1 MTTHEHIQAIINT
14 IDGTIKVTSVDV
26 ISSGVYRMNTSKT
39 LWATIG
45 NLLGAYKITDVV
57 ENVSITVKSSVAL
70 NAGSYTLRLPFFYY
84 GTFLDTNKELIKKK
98 NANDKLPFIYLHLN
112 APEVYASEM
121 DLVDYESDCAIYFM
135 ANCDPKDWLTGDHYT
150 NAIKPMKSAVRQFM
164 IALSNY
170 AQANAAYNI
179 TFVENDFVNF
189 GDVIEK
195 GIERKIFS
203 DNISGVELLIKIP
216 FNKCLVCCN

>member
-26 ISSGVYRMNTSKT
+26 ISSGLYRMNTSKT
-39 LWATIG
+39 LWATVG

-57 ENVSITVKSSVAL
+57 ENASITVKSNVAL
-70 NAGSYTLRLPFFYY
+70 SAGSYSLRLPFFYY
-84 GTFLDTNKELIKKK
+84 GTFLDTNKELMKKK

-170 AQANAAYNI
+170 AQANASYNI

-195 GIERKIFS
+195 GIDKKIFS

-216 FNKCLVCCN
+216 FNKCLICCN

>member
-26 ISSGVYRMNTSKT
+26 ISSGVYRMNTSRT
-39 LWATIG
+39 LWATVG

-57 ENVSITVKSSVAL
+57 ENASITVKSNVAL
-70 NAGSYTLRLPFFYY
+70 TAGSYSLRLPFFYY
-84 GTFLDTNKELIKKK
+84 GTFLDTNKELMKKK

-170 AQANAAYNI
+170 AQANASYNI

-195 GIERKIFS
+195 GIDKKIFS

-216 FNKCLVCCN
+216 FNKCLICCN

>member
-39 LWATIG
+39 LWATVG

-57 ENVSITVKSSVAL
+57 ENASITVKSNVAL
-70 NAGSYTLRLPFFYY
+70 SAGSYSLRLPFFYY
-84 GTFLDTNKELIKKK
+84 GTFLDTNKELMKKK

-170 AQANAAYNI
+170 AQANASYNI

-195 GIERKIFS
+195 GIDKKIFS

-216 FNKCLVCCN
+216 FNKCLICCN

>member
-14 IDGTIKVTSVDV
+14 IDGTIKVTSVEV
-26 ISSGVYRMNTSKT
+26 ISSGVYRMNTSRT

-57 ENVSITVKSSVAL
+57 ENVSITVKSNVAL
-70 NAGSYTLRLPFFYY
+70 SAGSYTLRLPFFYY
-84 GTFLDTNKELIKKK
+84 GTFLDTNKELMKKK

-170 AQANAAYNI
+170 AQANASYNI

-195 GIERKIFS
+195 GIDKKIFS
-203 DNISGVELLIKIP
+203 DNISGVELLVKIP
-216 FNKCLVCCN
+216 FNKCLICCN

>member
-1 MTTHEHIQAIINT
+1 
-14 IDGTIKVTSVDV
+14 
-26 ISSGVYRMNTSKT
+26 
-39 LWATIG
+39 
-45 NLLGAYKITDVV
+45 
-57 ENVSITVKSSVAL
+57 
-70 NAGSYTLRLPFFYY
+70 
-84 GTFLDTNKELIKKK
+84 
-98 NANDKLPFIYLHLN
+98 
-112 APEVYASEM
+112 
-121 DLVDYESDCAIYFM
+121 M